1 MELVNMTLPA
11 GTLGKEEYNILSC
24 KPTDDPS
31 VSICLLGTTGRKSG
45 YSYSLWNAERLESQ
59 KATSWW
65 PYKGEDYK
73 DLEQQ
78 LLRKFLENA
87 KLGSDKELVDAN
99 RVVEL
104 DPNNAEV
111 YLTRGRVYLQLG
123 KYAEAISDYSR
134 AIELNPN
141 DAGAYRVRGNLYDL
155 LGQCDAAISD
165 LSRVIELDP
174 GSVDNYTSRG
184 RLYGISGQYNAA
196 ISDLS
201 LAIEF
206 DPDYAV
212 AYALRGDVYR
222 SANQWNLARA
232 DYEKALQL
240 NPAHE
245 EAQAGLAALMAF
257 LK

>member
-1 MELVNMTLPA
+1 MDLINRVIPA
-11 GTLGKEEYNILSC
+11 GIIGKEEYCVLSA
-24 KPTDDPS
+24 KPTDNPDI
-31 VSICLLGTTGRKSG
+31 SIYLLSTSGCKSG
-45 YSYSLWNAERLESQ
+45 HSYSLWNIKDNGKTIR
-59 KATSWW
+59 WW
-65 PYKGEDYK
+65 PYKGDDYK

-78 LLRKFLENA
+78 LLNNYIENA
-87 KLGSDKELVDAN
+87 ISSSGEKLADAN
-99 RVVEL
+99 RVIEL
-104 DPNNAEV
+104 DPNNVEAYIARGGA
-111 YLTRGRVYLQLG
+111 YLKSGQYV
-123 KYAEAISDYSR
+123 EAISDYSR

-141 DAGAYRVRGNLYDL
+141 NVGAYRVRGNLLDL
-155 LGQCDAAISD
+155 LELCDVAISD
-165 LSRVIELDP
+165 YSRLIELEP
-174 GSVDNYTSRG
+174 DNINNYVSRG
-184 RLYGISGQYNAA
+184 RLYGKSGQYDAA